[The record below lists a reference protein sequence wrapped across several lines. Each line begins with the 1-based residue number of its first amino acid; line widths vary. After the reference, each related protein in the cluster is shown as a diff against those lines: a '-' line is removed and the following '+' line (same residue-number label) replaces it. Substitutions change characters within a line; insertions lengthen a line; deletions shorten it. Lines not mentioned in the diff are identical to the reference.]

1 MKPLKITMNAFGP
14 YGSEEFIDFT
24 KLNDNNLFL
33 ITGPT
38 GAGKTTIFDAITF
51 ALFGEASGE
60 DRESDSFRSQ
70 FASDNNMTYIE
81 MEFSLKGKQY
91 YIKRIPR
98 QEKRKTKGTGYTEQ
112 KADAVLKESCEGARV
127 YTGVKEV
134 DEKIKELLG
143 INYKQFKQ
151 IMMISQGEFRKL
163 LTCDS
168 KEREVILQKLFGTE
182 SYKRLEN
189 KLKENAKEL
198 EVQREKYSDYIKNSL
213 SKVEFESEEFNLL
226 KSKEIQN
233 LSEILTLAEELI
245 EEELVKVKTIEDEIS
260 KFSKRINKKNEEI
273 IKGKEINIKIN
284 NKNLLINEIN
294 ALNEKKEYYQGKEG
308 FLSKADKASLVS
320 GYEENLTEREKINKE
335 KKIQLEEAESNY
347 LLSDKNYKNNEE
359 VYIKS
364 KERNKDI
371 EELKNKLS
379 IYNSYVPKVKD
390 LKEKQEIRDNL
401 KKKYDEHEKQL
412 DNLKTIQSNSEKECK
427 ELQIKKE
434 KAVEAS
440 LKFDTEVLNLENL
453 ENYLSKIQELQ
464 SDFSKLIN
472 MRSIYSKTKTKY
484 DNLKKQ
490 FEIKTKIYEEKSN
503 EFIEAQAF
511 YIAEKLGEGDPCPVC
526 GSKHHP
532 QKATLHDSAVTKE
545 ELNNL
550 KTEINN
556 LQKEYEEARLTL
568 EGLTSEG
575 GILKNNVA
583 KVKKEV
589 FIRLK
594 IDENSISDGDLDTFI
609 TKEKVVALDNIEKS
623 KNKLRDIELLK
634 SEKDK
639 LLLKYNEIE
648 KVIENNKSTLEK
660 MNNEKTSIIGNLK
673 LVEGEIESFIK
684 EIPKKL
690 CYPQQLETEIK
701 KLEFK
706 IKELTDYLENC
717 EKKYNESKAD
727 RDKSITFKEVTLKNL
742 LESEEDFKKT
752 KNTFINSIKEQGF
765 SDVDEYY
772 SHKLDANSK
781 ELLKKEIQTYKEEVL
796 RKTEQYNQLE
806 KELENIEIIDLKVLE
821 DQMEAFAES
830 KNKLESKKSD
840 INIKIKLNLKELE
853 AIKELMESIEKIE
866 KKYSIVGELSKIA
879 KGDNS
884 LRITFERYVLS
895 AFFEDIISAANMRF
909 IKMTS
914 GRYELNRIAEK
925 GKGLTQSGLDLQV
938 LDNYTGRY
946 RHVKTL
952 SGGESFKASLA
963 LALGL
968 ADVVQSY
975 SGGVSLD
982 TIFIDEGFGTLDSE
996 SLEGAINTLIDL
1008 KNNGRLVGIISHV
1021 SELKE
1026 RISAKL
1032 NVTTTINGSK
1042 TYFSI

>member
-24 KLNDNNLFL
+24 KLNNNNLFL

-70 FASDNNMTYIE
+70 FASDDNMTYIE

-98 QEKRKTKGTGYTEQ
+98 QEKKKTKGTGYTEQ
-112 KADAVLKESCEGARV
+112 KADAVLKENCEGARV

-163 LTCDS
+163 LTCES
-168 KEREVILQKLFGTE
+168 KEREIILQKLFGTE
-182 SYKRLEN
+182 AYKKLEN
-189 KLKENAKEL
+189 KLKENAKDL
-198 EVQREKYSDYIKNSL
+198 EIQREKYSDYIKNSL
-213 SKVEFESEEFNLL
+213 SKIEFENEEFNLL
-226 KSKEIQN
+226 KAKEIHN
-233 LSEILTLAEELI
+233 LNEILTLVEELI
-245 EEELVKVKTIEDEIS
+245 EEEFKKVKTIEDEINNLS
-260 KFSKRINKKNEEI
+260 KNISKKNEEI

-294 ALNEKKEYYQGKEG
+294 TLNEKKEYYQKKEE
-308 FLSKADKASLVS
+308 FLCKADKASLVS
-320 GYEENLTEREKINKE
+320 GYEENLIEREKVYKE
-335 KKIQLEEAESNY
+335 KKIQLEQAEINY
-347 LLSDKNYKNNEE
+347 LQSDKNYKSNEDI
-359 VYIKS
+359 YIKS
-364 KERNKDI
+364 KEKNKDI

-379 IYNSYVPKVKD
+379 IYNSYIPKVKA
-390 LKEKQEIRDNL
+390 LKEKQEAKDNL
-401 KKKYDEHEKQL
+401 KKKYDEHGKQL
-412 DNLKTIQSNSEKECK
+412 NNLKVAQISLEKECK
-427 ELQIKKE
+427 ELQTKKE

-440 LKFDTEVLNLENL
+440 LKFDTEVLNLEKL
-453 ENYLSKIQELQ
+453 ESYLSKIQELQ

-472 MRSIYSKTKTKY
+472 MRGIYSKTKAKY

-490 FEIKTKIYEEKSN
+490 LEIKTKIYEEKSN

-511 YIAEKLGEGDPCPVC
+511 YIAEKLSEGDPCPVC

-532 QKATLHDSAVTKE
+532 QKAKLHDSAVTKE

-556 LQKEYEEARLTL
+556 LQKEYEESRVTL
-568 EGLTSEG
+568 EGLTSDG

-589 FIRLK
+589 FLHLK

-609 TKEKVVALDNIEKS
+609 AKEKVGAVDNIKNAKS
-623 KNKLRDIELLK
+623 KLRDIELLK

-639 LLLKYNEIE
+639 LLIKYNEIE
-648 KVIENNKSTLEK
+648 KVIENNKATLEK
-660 MNNEKTSIIGNLK
+660 MNNETTSIIGNLK

-684 EIPKKL
+684 EIPTEL
-690 CYPQQLETEIK
+690 CSSYKLETEIK
-701 KLEFK
+701 ELENK
-706 IKELTDYLENC
+706 IKELTDYLENS
-717 EKKYNESKAD
+717 EKKYNESKAA
-727 RDKSITFKEVTLKNL
+727 REKSITFKEVTLKNL
-742 LESEEDFKKT
+742 LESEEDFKKS
-752 KNTFINSIKEQGF
+752 KNTFINSIKEHGF

-781 ELLKKEIQTYKEEVL
+781 ELLKKELYTYKEEVL

-806 KELENIEIIDLKVLE
+806 KELENVEIIDLKILE
-821 DQMEAFAES
+821 DQMKVFTES
-830 KNKLESKKSD
+830 RNMLESKKS
-840 INIKIKLNLKELE
+840 NIDVKIKLNLKELE
-853 AIKELMESIEKIE
+853 TIKELMASIEEIE

-879 KGDNS
+879 KGDNP

-895 AFFEDIISAANMRF
+895 AFFEDIIIAANMRF
-909 IKMTS
+909 VKMTS

-1008 KNNGRLVGIISHV
+1008 KNHGRLVGIISHV
-1021 SELKE
+1021 PELKE

-1032 NVTTTINGSK
+1032 NVTTTVNGSK
-1042 TYFSI
+1042 TFFSI